1 LTGLGSDSVVWT
13 ILIAIGFFAW
23 IWLWV
28 PAQTAYGNRAIMA
41 WALDRVVPDALGTV
55 SNRTHTPIPAIG
67 LATLVG
73 LVFLAFLC
81 FTDFFQL
88 VIFIEVAV
96 LAWAFVLLAGV
107 FFPYRRPD
115 IYGKSPIA
123 NMRILGLP
131 AMTVGCGLGAVAAFF
146 YFFNLFFDDF
156 AAGHG
161 SHSLT
166 VLIGWFAGGFVIFWI
181 MKFVRRQQGVDVDLA
196 FKEIP
201 VE

>member
-1 LTGLGSDSVVWT
+1 
-13 ILIAIGFFAW
+13 
-23 IWLWV
+23 V

-181 MKFVRRQQGVDVDLA
+181 MKIVRRQQGVDVDLA